1 MRLSEQDI
9 SFEDLLTDLEA
20 SKRTIEKEQDEI
32 QAYRREMER
41 MKAQLRQ
48 KEERLEEQR
57 EKILK
62 EANDKANAILREAKE
77 VADETIKNFHRFGKE
92 NISAA
97 EMERERE
104 RLRKKIKDT
113 SSAGKCG
120 STDGH
125 PEFAGAYIRSG
136 DHRGAESI
144 FRIPEKAY
152 RRRTDQDG
160 QVPLRQPGDQPAG
173 TDGG

>member
-1 MRLSEQDI
+1 MTGVQTCALPILLIGIPGKSNAFAISGKLGLPDYIIEDAKMRLSEQDI
-9 SFEDLLTDLEA
+9 SFEDLLTDLET

-32 QAYRREMER
+32 QAHRREMER

-48 KEERLEEQR
+48 KEERLEEQK
-57 EKILK
+57 EKILR

-97 EMERERE
+97 DMERERE

-113 SSAGKCG
+113 SS
-120 STDGH
+120 S
-125 PEFAGAYIRSG
+125 P
-136 DHRGAESI
+136 
-144 FRIPEKAY
+144 
-152 RRRTDQDG
+152 
-160 QVPLRQPGDQPAG
+160 
-173 TDGG
+173 

>member
-1 MRLSEQDI
+1 
-9 SFEDLLTDLEA
+9 
-20 SKRTIEKEQDEI
+20 
-32 QAYRREMER
+32 

-113 SSAGKCG
+113 SSAPSLKSQKPKKEHKASDFKLGESVRVLSMNLTG
-120 STDGH
+120 TIHSLPD
-125 PEFAGAYIRSG
+125 A
-136 DHRGAESI
+136 RGNVQ
-144 FRIPEKAY
+144 Y
-152 RRRTDQDG
+152 RW
-160 QVPLRQPGDQPAG
+160 AS
-173 TDGG
+173 